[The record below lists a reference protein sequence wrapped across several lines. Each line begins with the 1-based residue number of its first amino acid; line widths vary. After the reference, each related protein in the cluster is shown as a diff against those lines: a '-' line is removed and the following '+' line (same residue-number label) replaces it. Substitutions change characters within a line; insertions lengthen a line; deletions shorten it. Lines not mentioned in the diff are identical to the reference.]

1 MASPGNQR
9 RANCISAL
17 LFPIALPI
25 VSKHDVIRKTGS
37 SGVQRI
43 AMPPQEDRLQ
53 VTYVENLVEF
63 DRIGLCFLGYAT
75 CKRTDGQT
83 DRHAHRKLRSM
94 TNNKF

>member
-9 RANCISAL
+9 RANCIGAL

-63 DRIGLCFLGYAT
+63 DRIFIAAFWDMQLA
-75 CKRTDGQT
+75 REQT
-83 DRHAHRKLRSM
+83 DRQTDTLIANSAP
-94 TNNKF
+94 